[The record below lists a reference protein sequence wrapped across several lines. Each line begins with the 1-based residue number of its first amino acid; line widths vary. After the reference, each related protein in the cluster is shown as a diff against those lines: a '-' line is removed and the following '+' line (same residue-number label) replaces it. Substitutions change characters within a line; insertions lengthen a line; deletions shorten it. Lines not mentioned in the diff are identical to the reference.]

1 MKSLFD
7 ENNCNEI
14 LNRLYK
20 TNENMKPEW
29 GKMNVS
35 QMLFHCQLPLKIAL
49 KSEPIK
55 SSFNP
60 FMRFFKKSLYN
71 DKPWRKNLPTA
82 KSFKIT
88 EDKNFKKEKEALE
101 SMIVAFQAKRNQTKW
116 NPHPIFGEFTSEQW
130 GKMQYKHLDH
140 HFRQFGV

>member
-1 MKSLFD
+1 MKSLF
-7 ENNCNEI
+7 EESSCNEI

-20 TNENMKPEW
+20 TNEKMEPEW
-29 GKMNVS
+29 GKMNIS
-35 QMLFHCQLPLKIAL
+35 QMLNHCQFPLKIAL

-60 FMRFFKKSLYN
+60 FMRLFKKSMYN
-71 DKPWRKNLPTA
+71 DKTWRKNLPTA
-82 KSFKIT
+82 KGFKIT
-88 EDKNFKKEKEALE
+88 DDKNFKKEKEALE
-101 SMIVAFQAKRNQTKW
+101 SMIVAFQAKKSQTKW
-116 NPHPIFGEFTSEQW
+116 NPHPLFGKFTPEQW